1 MKRRPLL
8 HVINF
13 LLPILFFLSLDLSSF
28 FISDHRSEKLGFK
41 VTILLAI
48 SVLLLILN
56 EILPAMSNET
66 PLIGSYPILD
76 SNVVPSLLL
85 IPAECLSRLPHSH
98 LQYRDLWT
106 DVAESSWNHTGHVPP
121 GQRSNLAEG
130 TLVQGA
136 GGDQHWP
143 ADGRWASMAGS
154 PSDRCSLQPFN
165 VPLISEKAK
174 KTLCWCIC
182 NAYESEKQGDVLVEA
197 EEVKSRSHHE
207 CMPILSSGLFRYCR

>member
-13 LLPILFFLSLDLSSF
+13 LLPILFFLTLDLSSF

-76 SNVVPSLLL
+76 SSVVPLLLL
-85 IPAECLSRLPHSH
+85 IAAACLSPLPHSH
-98 LQYRDLWT
+98 IQHRDLWT
-106 DVAESSWNHTGHVPP
+106 DAAESSGNHSGHVPP
-121 GQRSNLAEG
+121 G
-130 TLVQGA
+130 
-136 GGDQHWP
+136 
-143 ADGRWASMAGS
+143 
-154 PSDRCSLQPFN
+154 
-165 VPLISEKAK
+165 
-174 KTLCWCIC
+174 
-182 NAYESEKQGDVLVEA
+182 
-197 EEVKSRSHHE
+197 
-207 CMPILSSGLFRYCR
+207 

>member
-13 LLPILFFLSLDLSSF
+13 LLPILFFLTLDLSSF

-76 SNVVPSLLL
+76 SSVVLLYIRYMLLQQRVCLFFLTATYSIVIFGLMLLSLLETIL
-85 IPAECLSRLPHSH
+85 VTYLLDKDQV
-98 LQYRDLWT
+98 LQRELWLKKQEEISN
-106 DVAESSWNHTGHVPP
+106 DQQEAGESSQLILHRLECFSANMRCFTSI
-121 GQRSNLAEG
+121 Q
-130 TLVQGA
+130 
-136 GGDQHWP
+136 
-143 ADGRWASMAGS
+143 S
-154 PSDRCSLQPFN
+154 P
-165 VPLISEKAK
+165 
-174 KTLCWCIC
+174 
-182 NAYESEKQGDVLVEA
+182 
-197 EEVKSRSHHE
+197 
-207 CMPILSSGLFRYCR
+207 